1 MTPDRFRIVRDL
13 FDRACELPIADRRAF
28 LETACAGDPEL
39 RTEVERL
46 LASEAHPA
54 GVLENSP
61 LTQAFEM
68 AWNATTHSMPEQIGP
83 YRLIAQIGQG
93 GMGSVYEAR
102 QANPER
108 SVAIKVMRADHA
120 SPEALRRFVH
130 EAHVLGRLSH
140 PGIAHIYESGIA
152 QTPDGPRPFIAME
165 LIRGSPLIA
174 HATSAG
180 LGVVQRIELFAK
192 VCEAVEHAHQCGVVH
207 RDLKP
212 SNILV
217 NDAGGPKIVDFGVA
231 AASGGEHAS
240 MHTRAGQVI
249 GTLSYMSPEQITG
262 GANQVGRRSDI
273 YSLGVLLFEL
283 LTGRLPLDLRERS
296 LPESARIVRDEEPS
310 RLSAI
315 DTSLRGDLDTIV
327 TKCLEKEPGR
337 RYSSA
342 GSLAEDL
349 RRFLAD
355 EPILARPPTTVYQ
368 LAKFAR
374 RHRELVVGVVA
385 AFIILIG
392 GIIATSWVAVRA
404 QRERVI
410 AQRNEA
416 LARWESYRNA
426 ISAAERAFQVNDT
439 ANGLRTLQS
448 APAEHRGWEWR
459 HLMAASDES
468 LRTIRAHE
476 GAVTGL
482 AISVADDALY
492 STGSDGMLC
501 RWSVLTGKQIWS
513 RKAHDTSVVLLLAG
527 EVIITQG
534 GDGAINAW
542 IAGDGSPLWS
552 MDAGKASKLHPQ
564 ALSADGTRLAVP
576 MGSRVA
582 FLDAR
587 KGVEV
592 GELALPLAG
601 PTNVA
606 ISADGTRLSC
616 TLRGQ
621 AVVFDLATGSEVA
634 RTLAEPVMWAGVDGS
649 LWHFSGGPRR
659 LLHFRLQEG
668 ATMGSVGVIDNV
680 AGAVPVASRDMLV
693 ALARPGGVFFADPR
707 DHVAG
712 SPRTMRLRGPAESLT
727 AAAYEREHSRIVT
740 GDQQGMVRLWTSTP
754 RATNLSGGG
763 SNDSAQSC
771 AISPE
776 GELFVTGG
784 WGGIKFWN
792 ARTGDELRTVFPLR
806 REVLQLV
813 FDRTG
818 SRLFAFGRDGRV
830 VSLEAATG
838 RTLMASAS
846 IAPVANLMGL
856 AWSEPAKVLLT
867 VSDSDTVSAFD
878 PETGDFRGTHVFEG
892 AMLVDIVA
900 SPTDKLAAVG
910 DRAGRVWLL
919 SLDNLGA
926 PPIQLVAWGSHGVA
940 SRRAPTLTFSPD
952 GKHLAAILIDNTINL
967 LDVATREP
975 VWNRPNFGM
984 SVLTDLVFST
994 DASRLFISTEDG
1006 AVGVIDT
1013 LTGDKLLTLRD
1024 ESHTNSGIA
1033 FANEMLIAVSNT
1045 PRPAWRAF
1053 MTQPAG
1059 ETIESHERRA
1069 RTSEFAT
1076 RLIAEHR
1083 LVAKAIAALDADV
1096 SVSDP
1101 DRAAVKAL
1109 LLARGDHPNYLNN
1122 DAWAIVRFPNRT
1134 PAEYA
1139 LALELSRR
1147 GCELRPDSF
1156 AFANTLGFAYFRVAE
1171 FDNAERE
1178 LLRAL
1183 RLRKDQGAS
1192 EDPTDLFAL
1201 AMVRR
1206 AMGNAQQSNTD
1217 FDRANE
1223 LMTLPAFRDDSESQW
1238 IRAEAR
1244 KVLGRP

>member
-1 MTPDRFRIVRDL
+1 MTPQRFQQVRDL
-13 FDRACELPIADRRAF
+13 FDRASDLPLQSQRAF
-28 LETACAGDPEL
+28 LEAQCAGDAEL
-39 RTEVERL
+39 QAHVARL
-46 LASEAHPA
+46 LANAQVPA
-54 GVLENSP
+54 KILDTTP
-61 LTQAFEM
+61 TAQILDL
-68 AWNATTHSMPEQIGP
+68 AWSAATRSMPEHIGP
-83 YRLIAQIGQG
+83 YCVIRQIGQG
-93 GMGSVYEAR
+93 GMGTVYEAQ
-102 QANPER
+102 QANPAR
-108 SVAIKVMRADHA
+108 SVALKLLRADNA

-140 PGIAHIYESGIA
+140 PGIAHIYEGGIA

-174 HATSAG
+174 HATGAG
-180 LGVVQRIELFAK
+180 LGMAQRIELFAK

-217 NDAGGPKIVDFGVA
+217 DDAGGPKIVDFGVA

-240 MHTRAGQVI
+240 MHTRVGQVI

-262 GANQVGRRSDI
+262 GAHQISTRSDV
-273 YSLGVLLFEL
+273 YSLGVVLFEL

-296 LPESARIVRDEEPS
+296 LPESARIVLDEDPS

-315 DTSLRGDLDTIV
+315 NTRLRGDLDSIV
-327 TKCLEKEPGR
+327 TKCLEKDPSR

-404 QRERVI
+404 QRERMI

-439 ANGLRTLQS
+439 ANGLRTLQN
-448 APAEHRGWEWR
+448 APEEHRGWEWR

-468 LRTIRAHE
+468 LRTIKAHE
-476 GAVTGL
+476 GAVSGL
-482 AISVADDALY
+482 AISVASDALY

-501 RWSVLTGKQIWS
+501 RWSVLTARQVWS

-534 GDGAINAW
+534 GDGAIKAW
-542 IAGDGSPLWS
+542 SAGDGSPLWS

-564 ALSADGTRLAVP
+564 ALSADGARLAVP

-587 KGVEV
+587 KGDEV
-592 GELALPLAG
+592 GELSLPLAG

-634 RTLAEPVMWAGVDGS
+634 RTLAEPVMWAGDDGS

-659 LLHFRLQEG
+659 LIHFRLQEG

-680 AGAVPVASRDMLV
+680 AGAAPVASRDMLV

-707 DHVAG
+707 ESLAG

-727 AAAYEREHSRIVT
+727 AAAFEREHSRIVT
-740 GDQQGMVRLWTSTP
+740 GDQQGVVRLWTSTP
-754 RATNLSGGG
+754 QASHLSGGG
-763 SNDSAQSC
+763 SNDSVQSC
-771 AISPE
+771 AISPD

-792 ARTGDELRTVFPLR
+792 ARTGDELRTVFPMR

-856 AWSEPAKVLLT
+856 AWNEPAKVLLT
-867 VSDSDTVSAFD
+867 VADSDTVSAID
-878 PETGDFRGTHVFEG
+878 PETGEVRGTHVFEG
-892 AMLVDIVA
+892 ASLVDIVA

-910 DRAGRVWLL
+910 DRAGRVWML
-919 SLDNLGA
+919 SVDNLAA
-926 PPIQLVAWGSHGVA
+926 PPIQLVAWGLRGVA
-940 SRRAPTLTFSPD
+940 SRRAPTLAFSPD
-952 GKHLAAILIDNTINL
+952 GKHLAAILIDNSINL
-967 LDVATREP
+967 LDVATRKSI
-975 VWNRPNFGM
+975 WNRPNFGM
-984 SVLTDLVFST
+984 SALADLVFST

-1024 ESHTNSGIA
+1024 ESHTNTGIA
-1033 FANEMLIAVSNT
+1033 FANEMLIAASNT

-1059 ETIESHERRA
+1059 ETIESHEIRA

-1083 LVAKAIAALDADV
+1083 LVAKAIAALGADT
-1096 SVSDP
+1096 SVSDS
-1101 DRAAVKAL
+1101 DCAAVKAL

-1122 DAWAIVRFPNRT
+1122 DAWAVVRFPNRT

-1139 LALELSRR
+1139 IALERSRR

-1156 AFANTLGFAYFRVAE
+1156 AFANTLGFAYYRMG
-1171 FDNAERE
+1171 DLQNAERE

-1183 RLRKDQGAS
+1183 RLREEQGAAQ
-1192 EDPTDLFAL
+1192 DPTDFFAL
-1201 AMVRR
+1201 ALVRH
-1206 AMGNAQQSNTD
+1206 AMGNMQQSSAD
-1217 FDRANE
+1217 LDCANQ
-1223 LMTLPAFRDDSESQW
+1223 LMNLPAFRDDSESQW

-1244 KVLGRP
+1244 KVLGRS